1 MSSLRE
7 QFNAEAHAVPAL
19 GDIDAA
25 LAQVAKE
32 RRRLRRVGTAAVAAV
47 VLIGWLVT
55 RPEVGATPPPAST
68 FTPTPTAS
76 PAFIPVSRAPEVIPP
91 LPAARF
97 ALEDPV
103 VRADPGHHSAW
114 VVATLR
120 NDSEHRLFIGGQFLP
135 ITGGDYVQRDS
146 ADPYLPVVGEPVST
160 ADGLAARDGTL
171 EDVRAILDRY
181 QRGVGQPTAAPGGR
195 IAVIMRVTSAC
206 TASLRRCAGS
216 SGPTPMPPR
225 ISKAHPRRSCWS
237 TCPDQHPAGSRQHW
251 PLPVVPHR
259 RHPDS
264 HAKWSNPKRV
274 GEPPLAAGSVERA
287 AEGARYVPTCIGLR
301 PPGDRHSPWGQ

>member
-206 TASLRRCAGS
+206 TASPPPLRGFIGAYAYATQDLQGAPEEVMLVNL
-216 SGPTPMPPR
+216 SGPT
-225 ISKAHPRRSCWS
+225 SGWLTA
-237 TCPDQHPAGSRQHW
+237 A
-251 PLPVVPHR
+251 
-259 RHPDS
+259 
-264 HAKWSNPKRV
+264 
-274 GEPPLAAGSVERA
+274 LAAACG
-287 AEGARYVPTCIGLR
+287 PT
-301 PPGDRHSPWGQ
+301 PSTP